1 MIWEHSK
8 FYKSN
13 ERISGL
19 LHKISNEIIKRCK
32 QQINVDDMLD
42 GDVEKCI
49 EDLKDSITCGRKWR
63 QIYDK
68 MASTISKKYSQKWDF
83 SLNSIFAQVEAFV
96 QRCSELI
103 EICEG
108 QLQFA
113 MRGSNV
119 HMPKFGGSR
128 SGEIVNILL
137 EIKASFRKLI
147 EKFRS
152 SEKDK
157 ILDVKASTWHEEYNS
172 FKAGMKELDVMYQNV
187 IDYSFKQMTTVEQ
200 GVEMLEAF
208 DYLAKRD
215 SIRACVG
222 KKANDVMALFMSEV

>member
-1 MIWEHSK
+1 
-8 FYKSN
+8 
-13 ERISGL
+13 
-19 LHKISNEIIKRCK
+19 
-32 QQINVDDMLD
+32 
-42 GDVEKCI
+42 
-49 EDLKDSITCGRKWR
+49 
-63 QIYDK
+63 
-68 MASTISKKYSQKWDF
+68 
-83 SLNSIFAQVEAFV
+83 
-96 QRCSELI
+96 
-103 EICEG
+103 
-108 QLQFA
+108 
-113 MRGSNV
+113 
-119 HMPKFGGSR
+119 MPKFGDSR

-147 EKFRS
+147 DKFRS

-215 SIRACVG
+215 SIRACVT
-222 KKANDVMALFMSEV
+222 KKANDVMTLFMT

>member
-1 MIWEHSK
+1 M
-8 FYKSN
+8 
-13 ERISGL
+13 
-19 LHKISNEIIKRCK
+19 
-32 QQINVDDMLD
+32 
-42 GDVEKCI
+42 
-49 EDLKDSITCGRKWR
+49 
-63 QIYDK
+63 
-68 MASTISKKYSQKWDF
+68 
-83 SLNSIFAQVEAFV
+83 
-96 QRCSELI
+96 
-103 EICEG
+103 
-108 QLQFA
+108 
-113 MRGSNV
+113 

-147 EKFRS
+147 DKFRS

-215 SIRACVG
+215 SIRACVT
-222 KKANDVMALFMSEV
+222 KKANDVMTLFMT